1 MNESSRRILR
11 HFTNEP
17 VLRVNVAGGNQSLDF
32 QVTDEF
38 GIENNS
44 GDTVIGPIVSD
55 LHWRVKIESYEPAQ
69 FIYSILVHST
79 QDESKAEE
87 TADRLKQK
95 GLNVRIRE
103 LGGIILLNGNP
114 LTDNRQLQVLVGE
127 FNSSTEARHFQW
139 PGKAEYE
146 AEVIHEKIRESR
158 GVLEIFDAQYE
169 RSSKLL
175 NQLTLRPSVNDT
187 ETELFDVT
195 ISKSFPFEKKTKKRF
210 QGPITFRIDD
220 HGNIM
225 AICEIPLEKY
235 LEGVLSAVMDPKDP
249 MEALKSQAVA
259 SRGLALANMGLFH
272 PNEPFDFCSDN
283 HCQLFIDNTK
293 VHETVLNA
301 IQATRGEVLYCQ
313 RQLCE
318 TLYSRLCG
326 GHTADN
332 HPIHSKPYAP
342 GLQSVYDGKPNDK
355 RKNLIKEGHVDD
367 WIKSNPEVY
376 CNPQIHEWYPLLENA
391 GEAFRWEVV
400 HSRKELEEIII
411 EKTGEDIGT
420 LFDIVPVK
428 RGSSGRLKEIEIIG
442 SRKNLI
448 ISKDFNIRQTLDRGP
463 LQSSCFIIE
472 PELGVDGIPL
482 SFRFVGAGL
491 GHGAGLCQ
499 TGATVMAH
507 EGQSYSQI
515 LNHYFRGGK
524 LRQIYQ

>member
-1 MNESSRRILR
+1 MGEKSRRILR

-17 VLRVNVAGGNQSLDF
+17 VLRVNVAGGNHSLDF

-38 GIENNS
+38 SIENNS
-44 GDTVIGPIVSD
+44 GETIIGPLRSG
-55 LHWRVKIESYEPAQ
+55 LHWRVKMESYEPAQ
-69 FIYSILVHST
+69 FIYSILVHTT
-79 QDESKAEE
+79 QDEVEAGEI
-87 TADRLKQK
+87 ADQLNKQ

-103 LGGIILLNGNP
+103 LGGVILLNEKH

-127 FNSSTEARHFQW
+127 FNSSTEAYHFQW
-139 PGKAEYE
+139 SGKSEYE
-146 AEVIHEKIRESR
+146 VEVIHEKIRESR

-169 RSSKLL
+169 RSSKLQ
-175 NQLTLRPSVNDT
+175 NQLTLRPLVNDT
-187 ETELFDVT
+187 ETELFDVMV
-195 ISKSFPFEKKTKKRF
+195 SKSFPFEKKIKKRF
-210 QGPITFRIDD
+210 QGPITFRIGD

-249 MEALKSQAVA
+249 IEALKSQAVA
-259 SRGLALANMGLFH
+259 SRGLALANLGLFH
-272 PNEPFDFCSDN
+272 PNEPFDFCSDH

-293 VHETVLNA
+293 VHETVLKA
-301 IQATRGEVLYCQ
+301 IHATRGEVLYSN
-313 RQLCE
+313 RQICE

-326 GHTADN
+326 GHTSDN

-342 GLQSVYDGKPNDK
+342 GLQSVYDGKSNHR
-355 RKNLIKEGHVDD
+355 RKNLNKEGHVDD
-367 WIKSNPEVY
+367 WIKSNPKVY

-391 GEAFRWEVV
+391 GEAFRWEVT
-400 HSRKELEEIII
+400 HSRKKLEEIII

-428 RGSSGRLKEIEIIG
+428 RGNSGRLKEIEIIG
-442 SRKNLI
+442 SRKNLYI
-448 ISKDFNIRQTLDRGP
+448 TKDINIRQTLDRDI

-472 PELGVDGIPL
+472 SELGVDGIPL
-482 SFRFVGAGL
+482 SFRFIGAGL

-507 EGQSYSQI
+507 EGQSYLNI
-515 LNHYFRGGK
+515 LNHYFKGGK
-524 LRQIYQ
+524 MHQIYQ